1 MHTIQMFRE
10 RFGRISHSS
19 QAWEVSDQSLF
30 ISVTKSSNM
39 QPNNMSNRKK
49 LGRDSMELGFVFKE
63 CCINLIIE

>member
-39 QPNNMSNRKK
+39 QPNNTKTP
-49 LGRDSMELGFVFKE
+49 
-63 CCINLIIE
+63 